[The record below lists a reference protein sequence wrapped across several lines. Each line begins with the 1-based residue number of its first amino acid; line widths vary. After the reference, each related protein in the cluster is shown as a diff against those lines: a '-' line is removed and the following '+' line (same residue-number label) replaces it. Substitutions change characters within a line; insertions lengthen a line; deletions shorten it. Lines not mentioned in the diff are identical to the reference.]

1 LTYNQGEQGG
11 IEMKKLIVFALI
23 VVAGYFAYQYFSGG
37 SLSGEQKQVQALAD
51 EFLTARQRLS
61 QAERSAAVGGLDTT
75 GDADDALRTVGLLK
89 DKLQVLK
96 EKLSEEK
103 AIAMAEKLAQELQA
117 FLENKGK

>member
-1 LTYNQGEQGG
+1 
-11 IEMKKLIVFALI
+11 MKKLIIFALI

-37 SLSGEQKQVQALAD
+37 NLSDEQKQVQALAD
-51 EFLTARQRLS
+51 EFLTARQRLT

-75 GDADDALRTVGLLK
+75 SDADDAMSAVGLLK
-89 DKLQVLK
+89 EKLEALK

-103 AIAMAEKLAQELQA
+103 AIAMAEKLARELQS

>member
-1 LTYNQGEQGG
+1 
-11 IEMKKLIVFALI
+11 MKKLIVFALI